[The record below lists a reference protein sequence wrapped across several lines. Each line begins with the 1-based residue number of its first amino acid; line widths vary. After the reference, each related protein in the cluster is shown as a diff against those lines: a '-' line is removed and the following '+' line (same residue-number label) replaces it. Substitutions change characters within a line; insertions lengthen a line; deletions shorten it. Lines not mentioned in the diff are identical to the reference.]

1 MKKEEV
7 YWINNDI
14 GVEIQSTTHIY
25 DNGEIL
31 DEYELNSHVTVE
43 ICSDAGDVSLETEGV
58 NYIKHLYDDSSTPIH
73 QIFFQD
79 GDDDRLYITCSKEK
93 FDSLLVTLR

>member
-1 MKKEEV
+1 MRKENF
-7 YWINNDI
+7 YWINKA
-14 GVEIQSTTHIY
+14 GVGIQLTTHIY

-43 ICSDAGDVSLETEGV
+43 ICTDATDVSLTAEGV
-58 NYIKHLYDDSSTPIH
+58 NYIQHLYDDSSTPIH
-73 QIFFQD
+73 QIYFQD
-79 GDDDRLYITCSKEK
+79 SDDDRLYVTCSTEK